1 MVLGIELGSTRIKGV
16 LTDKSGKILAVGE
29 YGWENKLIDGLWTY
43 SLESVWTGIR
53 SCYSALNAAYK
64 EKTGAYITEL
74 DAIGISAMMHG
85 YLVFDKDDNLLV
97 PFRTWRNTNTGIAAA
112 ELTEALDF
120 NMPQRW
126 SATHY
131 YQAVINNE
139 SHVNNVAFLT
149 TLAGYVHYKLTGKK
163 VIGIGDASGM
173 FPVKNEKYDED
184 LAKKYDE
191 LTSRQG
197 VKTRIID
204 LLPGILTAGED
215 AGRLTDEGAKLLDK
229 RGVLKSGAVF
239 CAPEGDAGTGMVAT
253 NSVRERTCNVS
264 AGTSA
269 FAMIVLDKPL
279 KNIHTAIDMIATPCG
294 KHVAMIHTN
303 NCTSEINAWVSLF
316 NEVIKLFGAEVKTG
330 ELYEKLFKISTKSD
344 KTVGHIYANNFL
356 AGEPI
361 VGVKEGRP
369 TVFRSADGVMNIA
382 NFMQAQIYAAVAPL
396 KIGMKILKEENV
408 AIDAIN
414 GHGGY
419 FKTERIGQAAMS
431 AALGV
436 PITVMKTAGEGGAYG
451 IALLA
456 LYRLVRKHGET
467 LADFLDAHFKGE
479 EKTTVS
485 ATETEKRKFENFMK
499 TYESGLKIARGF

>member
-126 SATHY
+126 SATHF
-131 YQAVINNE
+131 YQAVLNKE
-139 SHVNNVAFLT
+139 PHVKDAAFLT
-149 TLAGYVHYKLTGKK
+149 TLSGYVHYKLTGRK

-173 FPVKNEKYDED
+173 FPIKDGEYD
-184 LAKKYDE
+184 
-191 LTSRQG
+191 
-197 VKTRIID
+197 KTRI
-204 LLPGILTAGED
+204 GIYD
-215 AGRLTDEGAKLLDK
+215 KLVSK
-229 RGVLKSGAVF
+229 RGVSCDLKKMLPEIALAGENAGELTEDGARLLDESGNLKSGAVF

-253 NSVRERTCNVS
+253 NSVRERTGNVS

-279 KNIHTAIDMIATPCG
+279 KNVHTAIDMITTPCG
-294 KHVAMIHTN
+294 KHVAMIHAN
-303 NCTSEINAWVSLF
+303 NCTSEINAWVNLF
-316 NEVIKLFGAEVKTG
+316 SDAIKLFGAEVKTG
-330 ELYEKLFKISTKSD
+330 ELYEKLFKISAESD
-344 KTVGHIYANNFL
+344 ETVGKIYADNFL

-361 VGVKEGRP
+361 VGVKKGRP
-369 TVFRSADGVMNIA
+369 MVFRNAGGTMNVA

-396 KIGMKILKEENV
+396 NIGMKILKEENV
-408 AIDAIN
+408 AIDGIY

-431 AALGV
+431 AALDV
-436 PITVMKTAGEGGAYG
+436 PVTVMKTAGEGGAYG

-456 LYRLVRKHGET
+456 LYSLIRKDGET
-467 LADFLDAHFKGE
+467 LADFLDAFFKDE
-479 EKTTVS
+479 EKSTVS
-485 ATETEKRKFENFMK
+485 ATEAEKRRFANFME
-499 TYESGLKIARGF
+499 TYESGLKVARGF